1 MSSSWGE
8 TLRLSVFGE
17 SHGKGIGVVLEG
29 LPAGEEIDEA
39 ALLAQMA
46 RRAPGQNGLSTAR
59 KESDFPEIL
68 SGVYQNRT
76 TGTPLCAV
84 IRNADK
90 HSGDY
95 ADLITR
101 PRPGHADYTGRVRYG
116 GFNDPRGGG
125 HFSGRLTAPLVFA
138 GAVCRQILARRGV
151 SIGAHLLEAGG
162 VKDTP
167 FDAMGES
174 DAVFARLAQGFPA
187 LSDEAGGR
195 MKQAIEAAKL
205 DGDSVGAIIEC
216 MATGVPA
223 GLGEPMFGGVE
234 NRMASFLFGIPAV
247 KGVEFGAGFAA
258 AGMRGSAHNDAFVFD
273 GAGAVRTGT
282 NRHGGVLGG
291 ITSGMPIVFCA
302 AFKPTPSIFK
312 EQKTVDLQKKEETT
326 LLIHG
331 RHDPCVAVRAV
342 PVVESAAAVVLLD
355 LWLTGGAHELK

>member
-1 MSSSWGE
+1 MSSTWGE
-8 TLRLSVFGE
+8 QIRLSVFGE
-17 SHGKGIGVVLEG
+17 SHGAAIGVVIDG
-29 LPAGEEIDEA
+29 LPAGEEIDQA

-59 KESDFPEIL
+59 KESDFPEIV

-84 IRNADK
+84 IRNGDK

-95 ADLITR
+95 ADLFDR

-138 GAVCRQILARRGV
+138 GAVCRQILERRGV
-151 SIGAHLLEAGG
+151 AIGAHLLEAGG
-162 VKDTP
+162 ERDRP
-167 FDAMGES
+167 FDPMGEE
-174 DAVFARLAQGFPA
+174 DAVFAALAAGDFPA
-187 LSDEAGGR
+187 LSPEAAAR
-195 MKQAIEAAKL
+195 MKSVIEAAKL
-205 DGDSVGAIIEC
+205 DGDSVGAAVEC
-216 MATGVPA
+216 MVTGVPA

-247 KGVEFGAGFAA
+247 KGVAFGAGFAA
-258 AGMRGSAHNDAFVFD
+258 AGMRGSEHNDAFSFD
-273 GAGAVRTGT
+273 ETGAVRTET

-291 ITSGMPIVFCA
+291 ITSGMPVVFSV

-312 EQKTVDLQKKEETT
+312 EQQTVDLRKKENTT

-342 PVVESAAAVVLLD
+342 SVVESAAAVVLLD
-355 LWLTGGAHELK
+355 LWLTGGARI